1 MPPHLIDRYIRWG
14 WIAGA
19 FVGTGTLAFVI
30 YGALSGQ
37 SVLGVDAWNLLDVA
51 TAYALAYGIWRRS
64 RVAAALMIAYML
76 YSKAVQAE
84 QFGVWRA
91 LPTTLLFG
99 YIYIQALRATI
110 ASHRQLNSALPP
122 SASGAA

>member
-1 MPPHLIDRYIRWG
+1 MPRHLIDRYIRWG

-19 FVGTGTLAFVI
+19 FVGTGTLAFVV

-37 SVLGVDAWNLLDVA
+37 SVLGVDAWNLLDVV

-64 RVAAALMIAYML
+64 RVAAALMVAYML
-76 YSKAVQAE
+76 YSKVAQAE

-99 YIYIQALRATI
+99 YISIQALRATI
-110 ASHRQLNSALPP
+110 ASHRQLNTSSPP

>member
-1 MPPHLIDRYIRWG
+1 MPRHLIDRYIRWG

-19 FVGTGTLAFVI
+19 FVGTGTLTFII

-37 SVLGVDAWNLLDVA
+37 SVLGADAWNLLDVA

-64 RVAAALMIAYML
+64 RVAAALMVAYML
-76 YSKAVQAE
+76 YSKATQAE

-91 LPTTLLFG
+91 LPTTLLFS
-99 YIYIQALRATI
+99 YIYTQALRATI
-110 ASHRQLNSALPP
+110 ASHRQLNNSSPP
-122 SASGAA
+122 SPSGAA